1 MGTRFSFDD
10 PNQIYEEEYARIYRA
25 VERDLFTYRWNII
38 EAFEQEWHNADARA
52 LAYIA
57 SEADQPEKILASVAD
72 GLFGIAFRDMLTLAI
87 GHVADHL
94 TVQHV
99 RGYWPQWSKA

>member
-25 VERDLFTYRWNII
+25 VEHDLFKYRRLIVDSLQ
-38 EAFEQEWHNADARA
+38 QEWHNADARELHEYVA
-52 LAYIA
+52 
-57 SEADQPEKILASVAD
+57 EADRPEEILRQVAD
-72 GLFGIAFRDMLTLAI
+72 GIFGIAFNDALRLAI
-87 GHVADHL
+87 WHVADYL

-99 RGYWPQWSKA
+99 RGYWPQWSNK